1 MRVLMF
7 GWEFPPHITGGL
19 GTACLGMTRALMQ
32 EGVEV
37 TFVLPRLFG
46 QEEPGGM
53 RLLSAS
59 ELGLNLREEEVL
71 FLREHARFLAIDSYL
86 HPYIG
91 QEDLWSERH
100 QERGYELRL
109 HHWREEY
116 FSFSGRYGANLMEEV
131 ARYALLGAV
140 VAQREDFDIIHAH
153 DWLTYGAGIAARE
166 ASGRPLVVH
175 VHATEFDRSGE
186 NINQAVYDIERHGMH
201 AADRVI
207 AVSNRTRE
215 TIISRYGVPPE
226 RVVTV
231 HNAVDFSGQSL
242 LGPLERPFPE
252 RVVTFLGRI
261 TFQKGPEYFVEAAHR
276 VLQRMDNVRFV
287 MAGSGNTLHQMV
299 SRVAQLGMASK
310 FHFAGFLQG
319 EDVDTMYRMS
329 DVYVMP
335 SVSEPFGITPLE
347 AMRNTV
353 PVIISRQSGVAEV
366 LRHAIKVDFWDID
379 AIADSI
385 YGILS
390 YRALQRFFQRHGAE
404 EVKGIQWG
412 QAARRIGDVYEQL
425 CPT

>member
-1 MRVLMF
+1 MF

-19 GTACLGMTRALMQ
+19 GTACLGMTRALVQ

-46 QEEPGGM
+46 QEEQGDI
-53 RLLSAS
+53 RLVSARD
-59 ELGLNLREEEVL
+59 LGLSLGNDEVL
-71 FLREHARFLAIDSYL
+71 FLKEHAKFLTIDSYL

-91 QEDLWSERH
+91 QEDLWSEWREDR
-100 QERGYELRL
+100 EREFRL

-116 FSFSGRYGANLMEEV
+116 FDFSGRYGANLMEEV
-131 ARYALLGAV
+131 ARYAMLGAV
-140 VAQREDFDIIHAH
+140 VARREHFDVIHAH
-153 DWLTYGAGIAARE
+153 DWLTYEAGIAAKR
-166 ASGRPLVVH
+166 ASGKPLVVH

-186 NINQAVYDIERHGMH
+186 NVNQLVYDIERRGMH

-215 TIISRYGVPPE
+215 IVIERYGVPAE
-226 RVVTV
+226 KVVTV

-252 RVVTFLGRI
+252 MVVTFLGRI

-276 VLQRMDNVRFV
+276 VLQKMDNVRFV

-299 SRVAQLGMASK
+299 SRVAELGMGSK
-310 FHFAGFLQG
+310 FHFAGFLKG

-353 PVIISRQSGVAEV
+353 PVIISKQSGVAEV
-366 LRHAIKVDFWDID
+366 LKYAIKVDFWDID

-385 YGILS
+385 YGILN
-390 YRALQRFFQRHGAE
+390 YRALQRFFQHHGAE
-404 EVKGIQWG
+404 EVKGIQWSH
-412 QAARRIGDVYEQL
+412 AALKIKDIYGEVQ
-425 CPT
+425 PA